1 VPEQRVLDLQQVQ
14 AARLDEIR
22 LAPATAAVAVR
33 TDVPD
38 ASVFV
43 DGTRVGAAPQ
53 QLALCEGSHVVEV
66 RTAWGRDV
74 RRLDVKTGEK
84 TEFAA
89 RVRPAVALVPAST
102 DAAPETAAAVRAAVE
117 RDLGAS
123 VAVKLFVPVAGTTE
137 LSAQGLATV
146 QSDAAGVVTLTLLA
160 PGSARPDV
168 VRYRAGDPESIG
180 AVVRRL
186 DDAPPLTRV
195 WLGLLPI
202 DVLDVGVVV
211 GRVDGALAASFRPGD
226 VLTSADGKPLGTVAD
241 LRAMADARGAGQ
253 PLPVDVRNP
262 AGVPRRAQLSVQQL
276 PRVISPDDETVL
288 PNTLAVTLTGRARR
302 ASSALERAAVHLNL
316 AVAWLRL
323 QSWTDAT
330 AALDTVD
337 AVAADASLGP
347 DARAAIAGTSAY
359 LRGVVLART
368 GDAPGAARAFA
379 LAAQSTGPM
388 LIDGA
393 GSLKELV
400 ERRR

>member
-1 VPEQRVLDLQQVQ
+1 VKR
-14 AARLDEIR
+14 
-22 LAPATAAVAVR
+22 
-33 TDVPD
+33 
-38 ASVFV
+38 F
-43 DGTRVGAAPQ
+43 
-53 QLALCEGSHVVEV
+53 
-66 RTAWGRDV
+66 V
-74 RRLDVKTGEK
+74 RRLAQRTEPPFRRLECAAGQELQVDFGQGAWVLEQGRRRRPHLFRAVLSHSRKGYSEVVWRQTGESFIRCLENAFRHFGGVSATVVIDNLK
-84 TEFAA
+84 AGVIQADWFDPQLNPKIEEFA
-89 RVRPAVALVPAST
+89 RHY
-102 DAAPETAAAVRAAVE
+102 
-117 RDLGAS
+117 
-123 VAVKLFVPVAGTTE
+123 GT
-137 LSAQGLATV
+137 
-146 QSDAAGVVTLTLLA
+146 
-160 PGSARPDV
+160 
-168 VRYRAGDPESIG
+168 
-180 AVVRRL
+180 
-186 DDAPPLTRV
+186 
-195 WLGLLPI
+195 
-202 DVLDVGVVV
+202 
-211 GRVDGALAASFRPGD
+211 
-226 VLTSADGKPLGTVAD
+226 
-241 LRAMADARGAGQ
+241 
-253 PLPVDVRNP
+253 
-262 AGVPRRAQLSVQQL
+262 PRRAQLAVQQL